1 MYTIDPNTSYD
12 EIMKNIISNTPQ
24 HSYTSGFIPPTAYTN
39 GSFSNGVHVNATF
52 PKSVVNETFTIN
64 YSWSSDGT
72 NIPHE
77 DDHFSSTKIDI
88 GNVNII
94 NGITSGQSVYSQD
107 VVFTYDCIDYMF
119 EHIKYNSKNIS
130 DRSGTM
136 VLKFTDIINSSTP
149 KSIINIFFV
158 DDTYFILTA
167 SDGKNGTIILTRTI
181 GPLFIH
187 NPPCSMDD
195 MSADSNSRENI
206 PLAQQSATTS
216 LFDRPHCLH
225 EQTWGYLYEDEKMA
239 ILDNPTTCQMING
252 TYVTNLPE
260 GWHRMPK
267 PNFDDMIKVMD
278 ILSLDRPEDLLEL
291 ENISGNWTDDFISY
305 YDNVSK
311 QSHDFFTPYSIIP
324 TATTQTTQDYVIVMG
339 NANITIDDGYAFTP
353 FAAKI
358 CMVGTDTFGN
368 KVILQ
373 YENLDA
379 CSYVSGIGTFF
390 IYVHTQ
396 EADNAYFRLFINDTV
411 VDILD

>member
-1 MYTIDPNTSYD
+1 MQ
-12 EIMKNIISNTPQ
+12 NISKIL
-24 HSYTSGFIPPTAYTN
+24 H
-39 GSFSNGVHVNATF
+39 
-52 PKSVVNETFTIN
+52 VNETFTIN

-72 NIPHE
+72 DIP
-77 DDHFSSTKIDI
+77 DDDYYFTPRQMDI
-88 GNVNII
+88 GNVNVLT
-94 NGITSGQSVYSQD
+94 GIDGGQFVGPQD
-107 VVFTYDCIDYMF
+107 DVITDNCIDYLF
-119 EHIKYNSKNIS
+119 EQIKYSSKNIL

-149 KSIINIFFV
+149 KSIINIFFI

-181 GPLFIH
+181 GSLFLS
-187 NPPCSMDD
+187 NPPCLMDD
-195 MSADSNSRENI
+195 IPSDSNSGENI

-324 TATTQTTQDYVIVMG
+324 TATTQTIQDYVIVMEMQ
-339 NANITIDDGYAFTP
+339 T
-353 FAAKI
+353 
-358 CMVGTDTFGN
+358 
-368 KVILQ
+368 
-373 YENLDA
+373 
-379 CSYVSGIGTFF
+379 
-390 IYVHTQ
+390 
-396 EADNAYFRLFINDTV
+396 
-411 VDILD
+411 